1 MEDLNKLMHPW
12 SKEKRDILSDIYIR
26 NILKY
31 LVEEN
36 EKLKEQINNIKP
48 SSDVSQ
54 KKFSIRIDEN
64 NPLRLQESSDSIYL
78 NEEQSKIVYDAC
90 NYYYENV
97 NNIVGIVGRCVI
109 KDMNI
114 QREIDIPLIDILSPN
129 VFVQKYQN
137 IIVDE
142 VIDSKITV
150 FQIMTR
156 LIYMDMSIDAGFLIQ
171 IFDKPIDI
179 LPANTPMGMFMIV
192 QNDNQIQGAFVN
204 EIYEYLMSGTD
215 MELTFYTKNEVN
227 END

>member
-1 MEDLNKLMHPW
+1 MEDLNKLMYPW
-12 SKEKRDILSDIYIR
+12 SKEKREILSDIYIR
-26 NILKY
+26 NTLKY

-48 SSDVSQ
+48 SSDISQ
-54 KKFSIRIDEN
+54 KKFSTRIDKDN
-64 NPLRLQESSDSIYL
+64 SLRLQESSDDIYL

-114 QREIDIPLIDILSPN
+114 QGEVDIPLIDILSPN

-142 VIDSKITV
+142 VSDIKITI

-156 LIYMDMSIDAGFLIQ
+156 LMYMDMSMDAGFLIQ
-171 IFDKPIDI
+171 TFDKPIDI
-179 LPANTPMGMFMIV
+179 LPANTPIGMFMIV
-192 QNDNQIQGAFVN
+192 QNNSRIQGAFVN

-215 MELTFYTKNEVN
+215 MELTFYVKNEVN